1 MSSPFMQAI
10 REHLR
15 ARHYSKRTEQ
25 TYIYWILGYIRFHN
39 RAHPSNLS
47 ADHIVQ
53 YLEHLAITQ
62 KVTPS
67 TQKTALNALM
77 YLYKRFL
84 NWDQA
89 LLELGD
95 FHRAKTPKKIPVV
108 LSKEEIKSVFA
119 LLQGE
124 YLSCENMMYGSGLRV
139 MEVCRLRVKDIDFER
154 LTVAVNDGKGRKN
167 RITTLSE
174 SCVADLRRQLDICRA
189 YFQEDNQAERWDGVY
204 LPYALAKKYPN
215 APFEF
220 SWQYLF
226 PARQRTLDNREGKVR
241 RHHIYDRTLQRAVKK
256 AALEAG
262 INKPAT
268 CHSFRHSF
276 ATHLLERGADIR
288 TVQEQLGHSDVQTTE
303 IYTHVLNRGGH
314 AVKSPL
320 EDL

>member
-1 MSSPFMQAI
+1 MSSPFIQSI

-39 RAHPSNLS
+39 REHPDNLTS
-47 ADHIVQ
+47 HHIVQ
-53 YLEHLAITQ
+53 YLEYLAVTQ

-77 YLYKRFL
+77 YLYKKYL
-84 NWDQA
+84 CWDQA
-89 LLELGD
+89 LLDLGD
-95 FHRAKTPKKIPVV
+95 FRRAKAPRKIPVV
-108 LSKEEIKSVFA
+108 LSKDEIRSVFSC
-119 LLQGE
+119 LQGE
-124 YLSCENMMYGSGLRV
+124 YLSCAKMMYGSGLRV
-139 MEVCRLRVKDIDFER
+139 MEVCRLRVKDVDFER

-174 SCVADLRRQLDICRA
+174 SCVADLHRQVGICRA
-189 YFQEDNQAERWDGVY
+189 YFQEDSEAEQWDGVY
-204 LPYALAKKYPN
+204 LPYALARKYPN

-220 SWQYLF
+220 SWQCLF
-226 PARQRTLDNREGKVR
+226 PARLRTLDKREEKVR
-241 RHHIYDRTLQRAVKK
+241 RHHIYDRGLQRAVKK
-256 AALEAG
+256 AVLQAG

-288 TVQEQLGHSDVQTTE
+288 TVQEQLGHSDVKTTE
-303 IYTHVLNRGGH
+303 IYTHVINRGGH